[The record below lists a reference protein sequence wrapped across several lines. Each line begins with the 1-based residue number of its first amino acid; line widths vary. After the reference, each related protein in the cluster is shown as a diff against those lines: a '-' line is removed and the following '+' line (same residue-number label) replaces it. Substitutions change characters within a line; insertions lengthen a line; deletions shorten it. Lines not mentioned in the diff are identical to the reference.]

1 MYSALCI
8 WGVNYGYILNSF
20 KTKIIVPERRLAAA
34 QQYFNTERRL
44 NFEVQSGARY
54 LGGFVGSS
62 LLQDAHVEAKI
73 SDWVYAIERLALV
86 AKHRWSQSVFSGLTK
101 VLQHQWTYLQR
112 VTPEIDDL
120 FAPVEA
126 ALTNKFLP
134 ALYGGDDVTEH
145 LHALTCLPAARQ
157 PMLVESLSINY
168 VTRLMR
174 VPFVGSSCQLP

>member
-1 MYSALCI
+1 MLWQSNGFCFYQEVSNQHQSI
-8 WGVNYGYILNSF
+8 S
-20 KTKIIVPERRLAAA
+20 P
-34 QQYFNTERRL
+34 
-44 NFEVQSGARY
+44 EVQSGARY
-54 LGGFVGSS
+54 LGGFVGSTM
-62 LLQDAHVEAKI
+62 LWDAHVEAKI
-73 SDWVYAIERLALV
+73 LDWVYAIERLALV
-86 AKHRWSQSVFSGLTK
+86 AKHRRSQSAFLGLTK

-112 VTPEIDDL
+112 VTPGIDDL
-120 FAPVEA
+120 FTPVEA
-126 ALTNKFLP
+126 TLTNIFLP